1 MPPSTLSFDDRG
13 AGPAVVLIHGHPF
26 DRSMWAPQLEPLSAR
41 FRVLAPDL
49 RGYGE
54 SPVTPGTVTMA
65 DLAGDVSALLDS
77 LEIEAAAVVG
87 LSMGGLVAMELA
99 LARPERWWALGLIAT
114 TAAPL
119 TEGERQDRCGMAGRL
134 ESEGMEAAVE
144 TMGPRLFGPSPPPG
158 AVAEIERV
166 MRRTDPAGA
175 AAALRGRAERPDYRP
190 GLGKLEMPVLVCTG
204 SEDAYSTAEITAE
217 LVGSLRAPRVLLLP
231 GIGHLPNL
239 ERPEEFNRELLDF
252 LTASAP

>member
-1 MPPSTLSFDDRG
+1 
-13 AGPAVVLIHGHPF
+13 
-26 DRSMWAPQLEPLSAR
+26 MWAPQLEPLSGR

-65 DLAGDVSALLDS
+65 ELAGDIAALLDS
-77 LEIEAAAVVG
+77 LGIEAAAVVG

-119 TEGERQDRCGMAGRL
+119 TEGERGDRRSMAARL
-134 ESEGMEAAVE
+134 EAEGMEAAVE
-144 TMGPRLFGPSPPPG
+144 TMGPRLFGPSPPPL
-158 AVAEIERV
+158 AVAQIESM
-166 MRRTDPAGA
+166 MRRTSPAGA

-190 GLGKLEMPVLVCTG
+190 GLATLAMPVLVCTG

-217 LVGSLRAPRVLLLP
+217 LVESLRAPRVLLLP
-231 GIGHLPNL
+231 GSGHLPNL
-239 ERPEEFNRELLDF
+239 EQPEEFNRGLLDF
-252 LTASAP
+252 LADAAP